1 MKDKIV
7 KKRFKSLFFLLCS
20 FGFSWKLNNLKLLV
34 MDYNVLGY
42 GIFITVIVFIIVVVG
57 KICYLNG
64 NIFVAE
70 LIPDHFDLC
79 QQINKSLL
87 VSYYL
92 VNIGYCAMT
101 LVGWET
107 IISLQQLIEVMAV
120 KVAIIVCILS
130 VLHYLNIYL
139 LTNTIHKLIK

>member
-1 MKDKIV
+1 
-7 KKRFKSLFFLLCS
+7 
-20 FGFSWKLNNLKLLV
+20 
-34 MDYNVLGY
+34 MDYNILGY
-42 GIFITVIVFIIVVVG
+42 AIFITVIVFIIVVVG
-57 KICYLNG
+57 KVCYRNG

-70 LIPDHFDLC
+70 LIPDHLDLC

-107 IISLQQLIEVMAV
+107 ILSSRQLVEVMAV
-120 KVAIIVCILS
+120 KVATIVCILS
-130 VLHYLNIYL
+130 ILHYLNIYL
-139 LTNTIHKLIK
+139 LTKTIHKLIK

>member
-1 MKDKIV
+1 
-7 KKRFKSLFFLLCS
+7 
-20 FGFSWKLNNLKLLV
+20 
-34 MDYNVLGY
+34 MDYNILGY

-57 KICYLNG
+57 KICYRNG

-70 LIPDHFDLC
+70 LIPNHFDLC

-107 IISLQQLIEVMAV
+107 IISMQQLIEVMAV

>member
-1 MKDKIV
+1 
-7 KKRFKSLFFLLCS
+7 
-20 FGFSWKLNNLKLLV
+20 
-34 MDYNVLGY
+34 MDYNILGY
-42 GIFITVIVFIIVVVG
+42 AIFITVIVFIIVVVG
-57 KICYLNG
+57 KVCYRNG
-64 NIFVAE
+64 NIFVFE
-70 LIPDHFDLC
+70 LIPDHLDLC

-92 VNIGYCAMT
+92 VNIGYAAMT

-120 KVAIIVCILS
+120 KVATIVCILS

>member
-1 MKDKIV
+1 
-7 KKRFKSLFFLLCS
+7 
-20 FGFSWKLNNLKLLV
+20 
-34 MDYNVLGY
+34 MDYNILGY
-42 GIFITVIVFIIVVVG
+42 AIFITVIVFIIVVVG
-57 KICYLNG
+57 KICYRNG

-70 LIPDHFDLC
+70 LIPDHLDLC

-107 IISLQQLIEVMAV
+107 VLSSQHLIEVMAV
-120 KVAIIVCILS
+120 KVATIVCILS

-139 LTNTIHKLIK
+139 LTHTIYKLIK